1 MAQVYPENCDQSV
14 IWESSDPSV
23 AVVDEN
29 GLVTAIGRGE
39 IGTGIATITATTTA
53 RAEDD
58 SVLSASCYV
67 TVRSDGTRV
76 DRVEELVSEHPYRD
90 GESRFWEFSMN
101 DAENLALTFAPE
113 TALGVGDFLLLQF
126 GDNEQIS
133 YSADNI
139 ADLAGQTIAIS
150 GNGLRIWLISDD
162 DGNVGWGFQVT
173 DAAEAAEDDELAQSQ
188 DFADPLKN
196 INTPRLM
203 NENLSGAN
211 PSAADGLLGAPGDSG
226 STSTPVASVT
236 LSATEL
242 SMEALDKTVLT
253 ATIDPPD
260 NPNLSVKWSSSDKS
274 VAVVVDGEVQ
284 AQTTHGVAIITA
296 TVLYDDGSE
305 AEGIPATD
313 ANGQPAAASCTV
325 TVTNDAIVVTDW
337 KKLESEHPYIRPVDQ
352 FWQYTDPAAT
362 SLTVTFDTQSGL
374 ALPDTVTVTDGKK
387 NLVGIYTGNLLVGN
401 TVTVYDNT
409 VRIYLKSTQTGDGA
423 WGFKVSNVYASEG
436 APTYTVRYYANGG
449 TKPPAEQT
457 KQKDVPLTLSK
468 GKPSRSH
475 YTFKGWATERTSGRV
490 AWYPGDVYDV
500 NENLVLYAV
509 WDRISTFNSS
519 NRGSSSTPYYGP
531 TGSSTQAQSY
541 PGSTAYSHGRG
552 PDRVF
557 RELFPGHLVRSSA
570 RSAGQRSLAFG
581 CGLPAYS
588 AFQRQLRRTR
598 PQHF

>member
-1 MAQVYPENCDQSV
+1 MKKYHVLSVILSLILCLSLCFSMLPYTALAEEGSGGETAGETMPLSAEEESGSRTTPGEIPENKETGSEFGEAGGESGEASGESGEAGGESGEASGEPGEAGGEPGEAGGEPGEAGGESGKAAGEEPENPDGEPGETSGGENPENQQNGAEQTAAFAEKIVLDLETASMDALDTLQLLAQVYPENCDQSV

-188 DFADPLKN
+188 NFADPLKN
-196 INTPRLM
+196 INSPRLM
-203 NENLSGAN
+203 SEDLNGAN

-226 STSTPVASVT
+226 STSAPVASVT

-253 ATIDPPD
+253 ATIDPAD

-313 ANGQPAAASCTV
+313 ADGQPAAASCTV
-325 TVTNDAIVVTDW
+325 TVT
-337 KKLESEHPYIRPVDQ
+337 K
-352 FWQYTDPAAT
+352 
-362 SLTVTFDTQSGL
+362 
-374 ALPDTVTVTDGKK
+374 
-387 NLVGIYTGNLLVGN
+387 
-401 TVTVYDNT
+401 
-409 VRIYLKSTQTGDGA
+409 
-423 WGFKVSNVYASEG
+423 
-436 APTYTVRYYANGG
+436 
-449 TKPPAEQT
+449 
-457 KQKDVPLTLSK
+457 
-468 GKPSRSH
+468 
-475 YTFKGWATERTSGRV
+475 
-490 AWYPGDVYDV
+490 
-500 NENLVLYAV
+500 
-509 WDRISTFNSS
+509 
-519 NRGSSSTPYYGP
+519 
-531 TGSSTQAQSY
+531 
-541 PGSTAYSHGRG
+541 
-552 PDRVF
+552 
-557 RELFPGHLVRSSA
+557 
-570 RSAGQRSLAFG
+570 
-581 CGLPAYS
+581 
-588 AFQRQLRRTR
+588 
-598 PQHF
+598 